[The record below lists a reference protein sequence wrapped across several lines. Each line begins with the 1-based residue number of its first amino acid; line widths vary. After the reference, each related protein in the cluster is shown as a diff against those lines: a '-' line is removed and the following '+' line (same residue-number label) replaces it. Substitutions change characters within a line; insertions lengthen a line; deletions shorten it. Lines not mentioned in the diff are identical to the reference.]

1 MRELLFYEKP
11 VALNRELHKE
21 LNFSPLENFHF
32 SSSVNSVPV
41 AGIEFFEA
49 SRDFPVLFNRDAEGH
64 YYPLALLSL
73 QQQHNWVNKEGVWQG
88 NYVPAF
94 IRRYPFALT
103 ADGTVCFD
111 ESCAAFKDGKE
122 RLFTEEGQNTD
133 VLERVVNFLNQYD
146 AQAKIT
152 REYCDALAE
161 KNLFKP
167 FNLQIVGVAS
177 NPLRLDGLYA
187 LDEAE
192 LNKLEKDVV
201 DEWFRKGWLAWSYAH
216 LHSLGALQGLS
227 RRLKES
233 KSAA

>member
-21 LNFSPLENFHF
+21 LSFSPLTNFNF
-32 SSSVNSVPV
+32 SKQVNSVPV
-41 AGIEFFEA
+41 SGIEFFEA
-49 SRDFPVLFNRDAEGH
+49 SRDFPVLFNRDAEGN

-73 QQQHNWVNKEGVWQG
+73 QQQHDWVDEKGVWQG

-111 ESCAAFKDGKE
+111 EVCEAFNGGSDA
-122 RLFTEEGQNTD
+122 LFNEEGQNSE
-133 VLERVVNFLNQYD
+133 VLERVVTFLNQYD

-152 REYCDALAE
+152 REYCNALAE

-167 FNLQIVGVAS
+167 FNLQIVGIGS

-187 LDEAE
+187 LDESE
-192 LNKLEKDVV
+192 INKLAKDVV

-227 RRLKES
+227 RRLKAS
-233 KSAA
+233 KAAA